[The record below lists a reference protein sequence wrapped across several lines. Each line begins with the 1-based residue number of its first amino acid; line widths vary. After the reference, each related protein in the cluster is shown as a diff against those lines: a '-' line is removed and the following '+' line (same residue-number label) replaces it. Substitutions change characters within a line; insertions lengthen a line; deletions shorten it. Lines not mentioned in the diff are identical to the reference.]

1 MPRPPPLTEGC
12 RRLEMTRPCDRRLST
27 LPAGPGCRLQ
37 AELLVHVPVTVD
49 GGAAGTR
56 GRPPPR
62 QEQSPARESCPRLGA
77 HFNGKQGR
85 SAPSGARIVFRAIRE
100 RSAATAG
107 AKSASRLPSPRL
119 EQWGR
124 DLSPSLAVLSSQER
138 SKQWVQVG
146 PSCPQ
151 QSLQVGGRKSGPTPA
166 SSQSR
171 RWQQLLSASQQG
183 SWAVLP
189 GRGPLARPPPLRL
202 RGLEVTGLGSSL
214 ESFVS

>member
-1 MPRPPPLTEGC
+1 
-12 RRLEMTRPCDRRLST
+12 MTRPCDRRLST
-27 LPAGPGCRLQ
+27 LPAGPGCRLR

-107 AKSASRLPSPRL
+107 AKSASCLPSPWL

-138 SKQWVQVG
+138 SKQWVQVVLPARSKACRWGAGSQGPRPPLPRAAGGSSSFPPASRAPG
-146 PSCPQ
+146 PSSQDVVLWLALLPYGF
-151 QSLQVGGRKSGPTPA
+151 GGWR
-166 SSQSR
+166 
-171 RWQQLLSASQQG
+171 
-183 SWAVLP
+183 
-189 GRGPLARPPPLRL
+189 
-202 RGLEVTGLGSSL
+202 
-214 ESFVS
+214 